1 VGDNMQVVMMDYK
14 NWCVMLNVTGVIDGI
29 HMSIIKLFSVFY
41 EDYYHKI
48 GGYNIGFQIMVD
60 SHERCM
66 DAYVAL
72 LVQV

>member
-1 VGDNMQVVMMDYK
+1 MLSVM
-14 NWCVMLNVTGVIDGI
+14 GVIDGI
-29 HMSIIKLFSVFY
+29 HMSIAKLFSVFY

-66 DAYVAL
+66 DANAAL

>member
-1 VGDNMQVVMMDYK
+1 MKVVMMDYK
-14 NWCVMLNVTGVIDGI
+14 NWCVMLSVMGVIDGLHI
-29 HMSIIKLFSVFY
+29 SIAKLSSVFY

-48 GGYNIGFQIMVD
+48 RGCNIGFQIMVD

-72 LVQV
+72 LAQV